1 MLLRKVGDEMNK
13 WRKHTEKKN
22 LGNQGFSLIELLISI
37 AILVLL
43 MIPLMNNFIRSMQ
56 MNEKADDI
64 QKQSNLAANIMEGL
78 KNLNMSETIYQFTTG
93 KTSFNVITDEAGNPI
108 VEENAIKVLEYDAST
123 NLYSEVNPADYS
135 NIEGQAIY
143 YFAIHGIPV
152 DGTAYDALIKMNSN
166 TYRPEGSATLNK
178 YPMPDAIKLDE
189 MVNGLLFSKGQ
200 ADTDTMD
207 NNALNTYLQW
217 GKAYALE
224 LFYQSSEYLDYQ
236 ANYLGWVNEYE
247 EAQMQGKPEADL
259 PSPPSKPTFNEADYQ
274 DYCDLGRVNSKI
286 TKTMKITVSQEG
298 EKASNPLNKNMV
310 EYQINY
316 KCNWPSGSTLESA
329 QEYQVSVKD
338 YEIPI
343 ENIYLFYKP
352 STFANFNFDVVEI
365 NNITPLYTINF
376 YAADQVQV
384 DAIIPITPKLI
395 ISTHLDDKVSVYTN
409 IDKTSMNVK
418 LLVDGNDK
426 TIDLNQGIVKAEE
439 KVRLYEAT
447 VQIFEYVNTTN
458 IANKYKEQ
466 IYTLTSTREK

>member
-1 MLLRKVGDEMNK
+1 MNK
-13 WRKHTEKKN
+13 WRKYKAKKT

-64 QKQSNLAANIMEGL
+64 QKQSNLAASIMEGL

-93 KTSFNVITDEAGNPI
+93 KTSFNVITDDEDQPI
-108 VEENAIKVLEYDAST
+108 VEESAIKVLEYDEST

-135 NIEGQAIY
+135 NLEGQAIY

-152 DGTAYDALIKMNSN
+152 GGTAYDALIKMNSN
-166 TYRPEGSATLNK
+166 TYRPEGSDTLNK
-178 YPMPDAIKLDE
+178 YPMPDAIKLDD
-189 MVNGLLFSKGQ
+189 MANGLLFSNGQ
-200 ADTDTMD
+200 SETDTMD

-217 GKAYALE
+217 GKAYAME

-247 EAQMQGKPEADL
+247 EAQMQGKPDTDL
-259 PSPPSKPTFNEADYQ
+259 PLAPSQPTFNEADYL
-274 DYCDLGRVNSKI
+274 DYCDPGRVNSKI
-286 TKTMKITVSQEG
+286 TKTMKITVTQEG

-316 KCNWPSGSTLESA
+316 KCNWPSGSTLESI
-329 QEYQVSVKD
+329 QEYPVSVKD
-338 YEIPI
+338 FEIPI

-352 STFANFNFDVVEI
+352 SIFANYNFDEVEI
-365 NNITPLYTINF
+365 NNLTPMYAINF

-384 DAIIPITPKLI
+384 GAIIPKAPKLI
-395 ISTHLDDKVSVYTN
+395 ISKHLDDKVSVYTN

-426 TIDLNQGIVKAEE
+426 TTELNQRIVKVET
-439 KVRLYEAT
+439 KDRLYEAT
-447 VQIFEYVNTTN
+447 VQIYKFVDTTD
-458 IANKYKEQ
+458 ITNKYKEEL
-466 IYTLTSTREK
+466 YTLTSTREK